1 MTEFNYD
8 RLWEFTKQHK
18 EHRGDNPHEP
28 RAVAIFKLF
37 QQLESPPLDIQS
49 AEDME
54 EACQCIRMALM
65 YA

>member
-1 MTEFNYD
+1 MTESNYD

-18 EHRGDNPHEP
+18 DYRGENPHEP
-28 RAVAIFKLF
+28 QAVAIFKLF
-37 QQLESPPLDIQS
+37 QQIEPPIVIQS